1 MAKKSKHPRV
11 PASPRE
17 SEKLHA
23 NPALVPK
30 LRFPEFRG
38 AGHWTTELTLMSGLY
53 LMLIKRADGREIS
66 GLRAYES

>member
-30 LRFPEFRG
+30 LRFPEFRS
-38 AGHWTTELTLMSGLY
+38 AGHWTTEP
-53 LMLIKRADGREIS
+53 
-66 GLRAYES
+66 AYFPVETIVQQPVLPPLP